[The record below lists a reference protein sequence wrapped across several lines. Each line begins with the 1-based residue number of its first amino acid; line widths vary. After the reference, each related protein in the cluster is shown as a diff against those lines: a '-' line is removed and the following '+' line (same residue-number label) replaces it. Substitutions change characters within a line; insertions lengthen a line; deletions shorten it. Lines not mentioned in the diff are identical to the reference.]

1 MEITKKINSK
11 NLNERSFTNAELLI
25 LLKKLSLTVD
35 LYSYSRVLDLVEE
48 LTGERE
54 NKEIKKF
61 KVRTKTKPILGN
73 IISTS
78 KEVYAF
84 EKNDIISD
92 SRVSNHTITF
102 IEEIK
107 E

>member
-61 KVRTKTKPILGN
+61 KVRTLDN

-84 EKNDIISD
+84 EKNDIMLD